1 MKEKPNTLTEAVKIG
16 FEEGMTFN
24 AECKKRQTKI
34 AKRVKQLRTEKGYT
48 QQQVAEIIEVNRLT
62 YANYEQCKAEFRI
75 EVLCRLA
82 SLFGVSMDYICC
94 MTDNPN
100 GRDVTNDPERQK
112 IINRLEKQV
121 EELNEQIKALK

>member
-1 MKEKPNTLTEAVKIG
+1 MKEKPNTLKEAVKIG
-16 FEEGMTFN
+16 LDEGMTFN

-34 AKRVKQLRTEKGYT
+34 AKRIKQLRTEKGYT
-48 QQQVAEIIEVNRLT
+48 QQQIAEIIEVNRLT

-94 MTDNPN
+94 TTDNPN

-112 IINRLEKQV
+112 IISRLEKQV